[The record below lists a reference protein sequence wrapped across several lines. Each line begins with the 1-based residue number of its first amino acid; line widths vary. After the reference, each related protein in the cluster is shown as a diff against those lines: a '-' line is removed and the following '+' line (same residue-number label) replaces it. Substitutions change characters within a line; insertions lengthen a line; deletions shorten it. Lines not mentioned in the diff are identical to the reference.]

1 MERSASA
8 NFPLSDEIN
17 MEIDFDYDL
26 NETVLIGGHYM
37 SLRSAVLDQI
47 ERVNKG
53 HPGSLRHTI
62 WLRDRGK
69 EPSHF
74 EMQHI
79 EALAK
84 LPAFN
89 VARPLPQRE

>member
-1 MERSASA
+1 
-8 NFPLSDEIN
+8 
-17 MEIDFDYDL
+17 MEIDFDYDV
-26 NETVLIGGHYM
+26 NETVLIGEHYM
-37 SLRSAVLDQI
+37 SLRSAVLEHI
-47 ERVNKG
+47 ERVKKG
-53 HPGSLRHTI
+53 RPESLRHTI

-74 EMQHI
+74 DLQHI

-84 LPAFN
+84 LPAFD